1 MSSSSLKFDPLS
13 LTKKDYRATTE
24 KQKTNFKAFGTVLL
38 DHPKAKEQ
46 ARKFK
51 SVRRTTRIP
60 NLPDTFDGRNIWK
73 DFLSPVRDQGQC
85 GNCWAVAS
93 TAVLS
98 DRFAIQSLNQINVEF
113 SPYAAT
119 VCAGV
124 IDSEP
129 EYDPDIISQRNIAAH
144 TEAACNG
151 NTIYNSM
158 TFLYIYGGMEH
169 SCFSKGLFKK
179 KGLKY
184 LDEFQTIED
193 LPTCQDLA
201 GRDFDT
207 CLGSDIAARYFR
219 SVGSYTIY
227 EDKETKY
234 IDIKEEIY
242 QFGPVVS
249 GFIIYDNF
257 LDDYDGTT
265 IYMGPKPDSQN
276 QGGHAIRI
284 VGWGKEKVNGEDVDY
299 WWIGNS
305 WGKSWGL
312 GGFFKMKMGIERCKL
327 EENVASMIPDIFG
340 LKIIYGF
347 ISFDQTPDQV
357 YARKKFYV
365 DRTTGYLFSAI
376 KKIKTGKLRGSLK
389 PLVEPG
395 SLPDFTKT
403 YAGEID
409 IYPGLYSAGV
419 FSESFREKT
428 EKKGIS
434 YKNVFIIWGSI
445 IALFLILYLIKKNK
459 KR

>member
-13 LTKKDYRATTE
+13 LTKKDYRETTE
-24 KQKTNFKAFGTVLL
+24 KQKTKFKAFGTVLL
-38 DHPKAKEQ
+38 DHPKAKQQ
-46 ARKFK
+46 ANKFK

-60 NLPDTFDGRNIWK
+60 NLPDVFDGRNIWK

-219 SVGSYTIY
+219 SIGSYTIY

-249 GFIIYDNF
+249 GFIIYDDF

-265 IYMGPKPDSQN
+265 VYMGPKPESKS

-312 GGFFKMKMGIERCKL
+312 GGFFKMKMGIEKCKL
-327 EENVASMIPDIFG
+327 EENVASMIPDILG
-340 LKIIYGF
+340 LKIVYGF
-347 ISFDQTPDQV
+347 ITFDQTPDQV
-357 YARKKFYV
+357 YARKKFDV

-376 KKIKTGKLRGSLK
+376 KKIKTGQLRGSLK

-428 EKKGIS
+428 GQKGIS
-434 YKNVFIIWGSI
+434 YKNVLIIWGSI

-459 KR
+459 NK

>member
-1 MSSSSLKFDPLS
+1 MSSTLKFDPS
-13 LTKKDYRATTE
+13 NLTKKDYRLTAD
-24 KQKTNFKAFGTVLL
+24 KQKTTFKAFGTVLI
-38 DHPKAKEQ
+38 DHPKAKKQ
-46 ARKFK
+46 SGKFK

-60 NLPDTFDGRNIWK
+60 NLPKIFDGRDVWK

-129 EYDPDIISQRNIAAH
+129 EYDPDIISQKNISAH

-151 NTIYNSM
+151 NTIYNAM

-193 LPTCQDLA
+193 LPTCQELA

-207 CLGSDIAARYFR
+207 CLGSDIAARYYR
-219 SVGSYTIY
+219 AIGSYTIY
-227 EDKETKY
+227 EDKATNY

-249 GFIIYDNF
+249 GFIIFDDF

-265 IYMGPKPDSQN
+265 VYMGPKSGSQP

-284 VGWGKEKVNGEDVDY
+284 VGWGKEKVNGQDVEY

-312 GGFFKMKMGIERCKL
+312 GGFFKMKMGIEQCQL
-327 EENVASMIPDIFG
+327 EQNVAAMIPDILG
-340 LKIIYGF
+340 LKIIYSF
-347 ISFDQTPDQV
+347 ISFDQTPDEV
-357 YARKKFYV
+357 YARKKFDV
-365 DRTTGYLFSAI
+365 DRTTGYLRSAI
-376 KKIKTGKLRGSLK
+376 KKIKNGQLRGSLK
-389 PLVEPG
+389 PLVEAG

-403 YAGEID
+403 YAGQIE
-409 IYPGLYSAGV
+409 IYPGLYSAGI
-419 FSESFREKT
+419 FSDAFT
-428 EKKGIS
+428 HKKEETGFSIT
-434 YKNVFIIWGSI
+434 KAVMIWGAI
-445 IALFLILYLIKKNK
+445 IVLFLILYIIKKNK
-459 KR
+459 RK